1 MSKSY
6 QVVKADNSSITN
18 KVFINNTFSHYIKVT
33 KNNNFAI
40 FLVDDNSSLNNNSIV
55 MTQLQRTYFK
65 IELNDTVSIEAYN
78 KELTEHKEITFIIER
93 KTNKN
98 KIVIDEK
105 MYNSIKLDLMH
116 IPIIKGMKYYS
127 NNLIFTSAL
136 EDDYIKIIDEDTII
150 NFIVV
155 CENVIVE
162 FNNNE
167 TKSIFKSEFNFKELG
182 IGGLDKQFEVIFRRA
197 FASRAIPNKIC
208 KDLGIN
214 HVRGILLYGVPGCGK
229 CLAKDTPIIMYD
241 GTIKLVQDIEV
252 GDILMGDDS
261 QPRHVLSL
269 ARGREQMYEIEQNC
283 GDNYQINESHILSLK
298 MSSMKHVGKKRK
310 LIKASYF
317 DINKFKYINKY
328 YNPNDYGGIE
338 NTKLIAKEYLNSLNI
353 NSKVDIEL
361 KKYLEL
367 PESYKQKLKGYKVG
381 VEFTEKKL
389 PIDPYFLGLWLGDGT
404 SDRPEITTIE
414 PEILEYLKNTFSD
427 YNINPKKLDPIRYSI
442 VTKNKGYANSNHV
455 LNFLKDNNLIKNKH
469 IPTDYKINSRYNRLK
484 LLAGLIDTDGYYR
497 AGCYYITQK
506 SDKLTNDIIFLARS
520 LGFRATN
527 NKVKKSCFYND
538 EKKEGIYNSI
548 IISGNYIN
556 EIPCLLERKKA
567 NTTPNKDQLCN
578 AIKIKK
584 LDVDDYYGFEI
595 DGNRRFLLGDFT
607 VTHNTLIARQIGKI
621 LNCEEPKIVNGPSLL
636 SKFHG
641 ESEENVRKLFEDAIA
656 DTYNSKLHLIICDE
670 FDALARKRG
679 SGGTSDLND
688 KIVNQFLTM
697 IDGPKSLN
705 NILLICMTNRK
716 DLLDDAI
723 MRPGRLEVQIEVSLP
738 DEKGRF
744 DILTIH
750 TDKMLKNGYTSN
762 LNLEEIAKLSINFT
776 GAEIESIIKNA
787 VSYSIS
793 RELDVSNLA
802 NAKNIKPQITQ
813 EDLIRSF
820 KEIKPLF
827 GSLSNEIGI
836 ITSKE
841 FELYSDNYKYVYDDI
856 TNIIKQ
862 NKKGKIVSFLIH
874 GDFFVGKTTLACNI
888 MKDSNIS
895 CIKFINS
902 EKLVNSYLKD
912 QTIYEIFD
920 SGHKSETLGIIL
932 DSVEKIIEYS
942 KLGHQYNNKI
952 LQVIYTI
959 LDKVIENNKSVYI
972 ILTSSNS
979 ELMDI
984 LDFTKICHNS
994 YELLD
999 EYEISK
1005 HFRENI

>member
-150 NFIVV
+150 NFIAV

-214 HVRGILLYGVPGCGK
+214 HVRGILLYGPPGCGK
-229 CLAKDTPIIMYD
+229 
-241 GTIKLVQDIEV
+241 
-252 GDILMGDDS
+252 
-261 QPRHVLSL
+261 SL
-269 ARGREQMYEIEQNC
+269 
-283 GDNYQINESHILSLK
+283 
-298 MSSMKHVGKKRK
+298 
-310 LIKASYF
+310 
-317 DINKFKYINKY
+317 
-328 YNPNDYGGIE
+328 
-338 NTKLIAKEYLNSLNI
+338 T
-353 NSKVDIEL
+353 
-361 KKYLEL
+361 
-367 PESYKQKLKGYKVG
+367 
-381 VEFTEKKL
+381 
-389 PIDPYFLGLWLGDGT
+389 
-404 SDRPEITTIE
+404 
-414 PEILEYLKNTFSD
+414 
-427 YNINPKKLDPIRYSI
+427 
-442 VTKNKGYANSNHV
+442 
-455 LNFLKDNNLIKNKH
+455 
-469 IPTDYKINSRYNRLK
+469 
-484 LLAGLIDTDGYYR
+484 
-497 AGCYYITQK
+497 
-506 SDKLTNDIIFLARS
+506 
-520 LGFRATN
+520 
-527 NKVKKSCFYND
+527 
-538 EKKEGIYNSI
+538 
-548 IISGNYIN
+548 
-556 EIPCLLERKKA
+556 
-567 NTTPNKDQLCN
+567 
-578 AIKIKK
+578 
-584 LDVDDYYGFEI
+584 
-595 DGNRRFLLGDFT
+595 
-607 VTHNTLIARQIGKI
+607 ARQIGKV

-641 ESEENVRKLFEDAIA
+641 ESEENVRKLFADAIA

-679 SGGTSDLND
+679 NGSNDLND

-697 IDGPKSLN
+697 IDGPQSLN

-723 MRPGRLEVQIEVSLP
+723 MRPGRLEVQIEVTLP

-979 ELMDI
+979 ELMEI

>member
-229 CLAKDTPIIMYD
+229 
-241 GTIKLVQDIEV
+241 
-252 GDILMGDDS
+252 
-261 QPRHVLSL
+261 
-269 ARGREQMYEIEQNC
+269 
-283 GDNYQINESHILSLK
+283 
-298 MSSMKHVGKKRK
+298 
-310 LIKASYF
+310 
-317 DINKFKYINKY
+317 
-328 YNPNDYGGIE
+328 
-338 NTKLIAKEYLNSLNI
+338 
-353 NSKVDIEL
+353 
-361 KKYLEL
+361 
-367 PESYKQKLKGYKVG
+367 
-381 VEFTEKKL
+381 
-389 PIDPYFLGLWLGDGT
+389 
-404 SDRPEITTIE
+404 
-414 PEILEYLKNTFSD
+414 
-427 YNINPKKLDPIRYSI
+427 
-442 VTKNKGYANSNHV
+442 
-455 LNFLKDNNLIKNKH
+455 
-469 IPTDYKINSRYNRLK
+469 
-484 LLAGLIDTDGYYR
+484 
-497 AGCYYITQK
+497 
-506 SDKLTNDIIFLARS
+506 
-520 LGFRATN
+520 
-527 NKVKKSCFYND
+527 
-538 EKKEGIYNSI
+538 
-548 IISGNYIN
+548 
-556 EIPCLLERKKA
+556 
-567 NTTPNKDQLCN
+567 
-578 AIKIKK
+578 
-584 LDVDDYYGFEI
+584 
-595 DGNRRFLLGDFT
+595 
-607 VTHNTLIARQIGKI
+607 TLIARQIGKI

>member
-229 CLAKDTPIIMYD
+229 
-241 GTIKLVQDIEV
+241 
-252 GDILMGDDS
+252 
-261 QPRHVLSL
+261 
-269 ARGREQMYEIEQNC
+269 
-283 GDNYQINESHILSLK
+283 
-298 MSSMKHVGKKRK
+298 
-310 LIKASYF
+310 
-317 DINKFKYINKY
+317 
-328 YNPNDYGGIE
+328 
-338 NTKLIAKEYLNSLNI
+338 
-353 NSKVDIEL
+353 
-361 KKYLEL
+361 
-367 PESYKQKLKGYKVG
+367 
-381 VEFTEKKL
+381 
-389 PIDPYFLGLWLGDGT
+389 
-404 SDRPEITTIE
+404 
-414 PEILEYLKNTFSD
+414 
-427 YNINPKKLDPIRYSI
+427 
-442 VTKNKGYANSNHV
+442 
-455 LNFLKDNNLIKNKH
+455 
-469 IPTDYKINSRYNRLK
+469 
-484 LLAGLIDTDGYYR
+484 
-497 AGCYYITQK
+497 
-506 SDKLTNDIIFLARS
+506 
-520 LGFRATN
+520 
-527 NKVKKSCFYND
+527 
-538 EKKEGIYNSI
+538 
-548 IISGNYIN
+548 
-556 EIPCLLERKKA
+556 
-567 NTTPNKDQLCN
+567 
-578 AIKIKK
+578 
-584 LDVDDYYGFEI
+584 
-595 DGNRRFLLGDFT
+595 
-607 VTHNTLIARQIGKI
+607 TLIARQIGKI

-793 RELDVSNLA
+793 RELDPSNLA
-802 NAKNIKPQITQ
+802 NAKNIKPIITQ
-813 EDLIRSF
+813 EDLVRGYQ
-820 KEIKPLF
+820 EIKPLF

-841 FELYSDNYKYVYDDI
+841 FTLYSDNYKYIYNDI
-856 TNIIKQ
+856 IGNIKQ
-862 NKKGKIVSFLIH
+862 NKKGKVVSYLIH
-874 GDFFVGKTTLACNI
+874 GDYFVGKTTLACNI
-888 MKDSNIS
+888 MKNSNIN

-902 EKLVNSYLKD
+902 EKLINSYFKE
-912 QTIYEIFD
+912 QSIYEMFD
-920 SGHKSETLGIIL
+920 SGYKSETLGIVL

-979 ELMDI
+979 ELMDV

-999 EYEISK
+999 DVDISK

>member
-33 KNNNFAI
+33 KNNNFGI
-40 FLVDDNSSLNNNSIV
+40 FLVDDNSSLNNNSII

-65 IELNDTVSIEAYN
+65 IELNDTVLIEAYN

-229 CLAKDTPIIMYD
+229 
-241 GTIKLVQDIEV
+241 
-252 GDILMGDDS
+252 
-261 QPRHVLSL
+261 
-269 ARGREQMYEIEQNC
+269 
-283 GDNYQINESHILSLK
+283 
-298 MSSMKHVGKKRK
+298 
-310 LIKASYF
+310 
-317 DINKFKYINKY
+317 
-328 YNPNDYGGIE
+328 
-338 NTKLIAKEYLNSLNI
+338 
-353 NSKVDIEL
+353 
-361 KKYLEL
+361 
-367 PESYKQKLKGYKVG
+367 
-381 VEFTEKKL
+381 
-389 PIDPYFLGLWLGDGT
+389 
-404 SDRPEITTIE
+404 
-414 PEILEYLKNTFSD
+414 
-427 YNINPKKLDPIRYSI
+427 
-442 VTKNKGYANSNHV
+442 
-455 LNFLKDNNLIKNKH
+455 
-469 IPTDYKINSRYNRLK
+469 
-484 LLAGLIDTDGYYR
+484 
-497 AGCYYITQK
+497 
-506 SDKLTNDIIFLARS
+506 
-520 LGFRATN
+520 
-527 NKVKKSCFYND
+527 
-538 EKKEGIYNSI
+538 
-548 IISGNYIN
+548 
-556 EIPCLLERKKA
+556 
-567 NTTPNKDQLCN
+567 
-578 AIKIKK
+578 
-584 LDVDDYYGFEI
+584 
-595 DGNRRFLLGDFT
+595 
-607 VTHNTLIARQIGKI
+607 TLIARQIGKI

-874 GDFFVGKTTLACNI
+874 GDYFVGKTTLACNI

-920 SGHKSETLGIIL
+920 SGHKLETLGIIL
-932 DSVEKIIEYS
+932 NSVEKIIEYS

-1005 HFRENI
+1005 QFRENI

>member
-1 MSKSY
+1 MSY

-18 KVFINNTFSHYIKVT
+18 KVFIHNPVSHYIKIT
-33 KNNNFAI
+33 KNNKSGI
-40 FLVDDNSSLNNNSIV
+40 FLVDDNSSLHNGNLV
-55 MTQLQRTYFK
+55 MNQLQRTFFNA
-65 IELNDTVSIEAYN
+65 ELNSSVSVEVYN
-78 KELTEHKEITFIIER
+78 KELEAHKEITFIIEK

-98 KIVIDEK
+98 NVIIDEK
-105 MYNSIKLDLMH
+105 MYNNIKNDLWCV
-116 IPIIKGMKYYS
+116 PIINRMKYYS
-127 NNLIFTSAL
+127 NNLIFTPAL
-136 EDDYIKIIDEDTII
+136 EDDYIKDIDGDTII
-150 NFIVV
+150 KFVSM

-197 FASRAIPNKIC
+197 FASRAIPTNIC

-214 HVRGILLYGVPGCGK
+214 HVRGILLYGPAGCGK
-229 CLAKDTPIIMYD
+229 T
-241 GTIKLVQDIEV
+241 
-252 GDILMGDDS
+252 
-261 QPRHVLSL
+261 
-269 ARGREQMYEIEQNC
+269 
-283 GDNYQINESHILSLK
+283 
-298 MSSMKHVGKKRK
+298 
-310 LIKASYF
+310 
-317 DINKFKYINKY
+317 
-328 YNPNDYGGIE
+328 
-338 NTKLIAKEYLNSLNI
+338 
-353 NSKVDIEL
+353 
-361 KKYLEL
+361 
-367 PESYKQKLKGYKVG
+367 
-381 VEFTEKKL
+381 
-389 PIDPYFLGLWLGDGT
+389 
-404 SDRPEITTIE
+404 
-414 PEILEYLKNTFSD
+414 
-427 YNINPKKLDPIRYSI
+427 
-442 VTKNKGYANSNHV
+442 
-455 LNFLKDNNLIKNKH
+455 
-469 IPTDYKINSRYNRLK
+469 
-484 LLAGLIDTDGYYR
+484 
-497 AGCYYITQK
+497 
-506 SDKLTNDIIFLARS
+506 LT
-520 LGFRATN
+520 
-527 NKVKKSCFYND
+527 
-538 EKKEGIYNSI
+538 
-548 IISGNYIN
+548 
-556 EIPCLLERKKA
+556 
-567 NTTPNKDQLCN
+567 
-578 AIKIKK
+578 
-584 LDVDDYYGFEI
+584 
-595 DGNRRFLLGDFT
+595 
-607 VTHNTLIARQIGKI
+607 ARQIGKI

-636 SKFHG
+636 SKYQG
-641 ESEENVRKLFEDAIA
+641 ESEENVRKLFADAIA
-656 DTYNSKLHLIICDE
+656 DTNNSKLHLIICDE

-679 SGGTSDLND
+679 SSSNDLND

-762 LNLEEIAKLSINFT
+762 INLDEIAKLSINFT

-793 RELDVSNLA
+793 RDLDVSNLA

-841 FELYSDNYKYVYDDI
+841 FELYSDNYKYIYD
-856 TNIIKQ
+856 NIIDNIKQ
-862 NKKGKIVSFLIH
+862 NKKGKIVSYLIH
-874 GDFFVGKTTLACNI
+874 GDYFVGKTTLACNI
-888 MKDSNIS
+888 MKNSNIG

-902 EKLVNSYLKD
+902 EKLINSYSKD
-912 QTIYEIFD
+912 QSIYEMFD
-920 SGHKSETLGIIL
+920 SGYKSETLGIVL

-979 ELMDI
+979 ELMDL

-999 EYEISK
+999 DVEISK